1 MTETKQSK
9 PRNFVR
15 DQFIVLM
22 ILVVAL
28 FCRSSLI
35 SSKSTIS
42 TEVATPSLAVTTD
55 AVADAR

>member
-1 MTETKQSK
+1 MTEANQSK

-15 DQFIVLM
+15 DQFIVLV

-35 SSKSTIS
+35 SSKPTTS
-42 TEVATPSLAVTTD
+42 TEVATPSQAVTTD